1 VLKYAIRKL
10 LLAIPL
16 LLGVLTLVF
25 ILLELAPG
33 EPIDLFIS
41 PEMGPD
47 ARALLMA
54 KYGFD
59 QPAWYRYLL
68 MLYNVFTLDF
78 GISITE
84 NRPVLELIADRLPN
98 TIILSM
104 VSLAVSFPVGIALGT
119 IQAVR
124 QGRAEDT
131 ALSVTSLFFY
141 SMPRFWL
148 ALMLQLTLAFWLS
161 GWLADTLPGMT
172 GSTCNEMQGVVTT
185 WCEAFPLDGMESP
198 TAFIWPEWRFI
209 PPSWMQPIYEL
220 TYGPEH
226 VVTTDNAALMASGNW
241 SFFDSR
247 RFFDL
252 LWHLALPGVALGVAS
267 AAGTARYMRSSLLE
281 VIRQDYIRTAR
292 AKGLPERVVVLKHAM
307 RNALL
312 PIVTLLGLSLPFLFS
327 GAVLTEYIFS
337 WPGMGRLIVDAITK
351 QDTPV
356 IVASFLVFALLVVL
370 GNLLAD
376 LAYAVVDPRIKY
388 D

>member
-16 LLGVLTLVF
+16 LIGVLTLVF
-25 ILLELAPG
+25 VLLELAPG
-33 EPIDLFIS
+33 EPIDMFVS
-41 PEMGPD
+41 PDMGPD
-47 ARALLMA
+47 VRDLLVK

-59 QPAWYRYLL
+59 KPAWYRYLL
-68 MLYNVFTLDF
+68 MLWNVSTLDF
-78 GISITE
+78 GISIVE

-98 TIILSM
+98 TLILSGI
-104 VSLAVSFPVGIALGT
+104 SLLVLFPVGIALGT
-119 IQAVR
+119 VQAVR
-124 QGRAEDT
+124 QGRMEDT
-131 ALSVTSLFFY
+131 AISVGSLFFY

-148 ALMLQLTLAFWLS
+148 ALMLQLLLAFWLTE
-161 GWLADTLPGMT
+161 WLGDTLPALTGM
-172 GSTCNEMQGVVTT
+172 SCNDMQGTVTT

-198 TAFIWPEWRFI
+198 MAFTWPEWRFL
-209 PPSWMQPIYEL
+209 PPSWVQPLYEM
-220 TYGPEH
+220 TYGPQH
-226 VVTTDNAALMASGNW
+226 PVSIDNAALAESGEW
-241 SFFDSR
+241 SFFEFR
-247 RFFDL
+247 RFMDL

-292 AKGLPERVVVLKHAM
+292 AKGLPERMVILKHAM

-337 WPGMGRLIVDAITK
+337 WPGMGRLIVDSITK

-356 IVASFLVFALLVVL
+356 IIACFLVFALLVVL